1 MPQFFIHRPVF
12 AWVIALFIVLLG
24 TIAIPQLPIAR
35 YPSVAPPTVS
45 ITASYPGATPQTMN
59 DAVVGLIEREL
70 SSVKNLLYFES
81 SVDTSGSAQ
90 ISITFKPGTDPEL
103 AQVDVQNRIKSVEP
117 RLPQTVRQNGLQVES
132 ASSGFLLL
140 VSLTSD
146 SGRFDQV
153 ALSDYLARNVIE
165 ELRRIDGVG
174 RVQLFGAEQAMR
186 VWVDPNKLLSYGL
199 TMNDLSTAI
208 TQQNAQI
215 APGRV
220 GDAPTLPGQRVT
232 IPLTVQGQLETPEQ
246 FAAILLRAR
255 EDGSRVVLADV
266 ARVEL
271 GAQSYGFS
279 VRENG
284 KDATAAAVQLA
295 PGANAVRTA
304 AAIAQRMAE
313 LKSSMPA
320 GMGYSLPFN
329 TAPFVKISIEQVVRT
344 LAEAMVLVF
353 LVMYLFL
360 QNVRYTLIPAIVA
373 PIALLGTFTV
383 MLAAGFSIN
392 VLTMF
397 GMVLAIGII
406 VDDAIVVVE
415 NVERLMAQERL
426 SPKAATTRAM
436 KEITGA
442 IIGITLVLSA
452 VFIPMAFASG
462 SVGVIYRQFTL
473 SMAVS
478 ILFSA
483 FLALTLTPALC
494 ATLLTPVADG
504 HHEKRG
510 FFGGF
515 NRRFEQLT
523 QHYAA
528 GTRALLRRS
537 GSMLLLF
544 AALTGSL
551 AWIFSELPSDF
562 LPQEDQGYFMTSI
575 QLPSDATEARTLD
588 VVKTYEQHV
597 ASRPGIASNMSI
609 LGFGFS
615 GSGPNAAMAFT
626 TLKDWSAR
634 DGATAQGEVTQ
645 AQQAMS
651 SIREGTAMTL
661 MPPAIDELGTSS
673 GFTLRLQ
680 DRAGQG
686 YTALKAAETKL
697 LTLAAQS
704 HIVAGVYPDGLPP
717 GSTVR
722 LNIDRQKAEALG
734 VSFST
739 LSETLS
745 AAIGSLYVNDF
756 PNAGRMQ
763 QVIIQADA
771 PARMQLDDVLRLYVR
786 NTAGGMVSLKE
797 VVTPVWSD
805 TPLQLTRYQG
815 FLAARISGSA
825 VPGVSSG
832 AAMAEME
839 RLAAQLPPGFTVAW
853 TGQSLQE
860 RQSAA
865 QAPMLLLLSMVVVFL
880 VLAAL
885 YESWSIPLSVMLVVP
900 LGLLGAV
907 LAVILRDMPN
917 DVFFKVGLITV
928 IGLSAK
934 NAILIVEFARQLR
947 EQGHELVD
955 AAVTAARL
963 RLRPILM
970 TSLAFA
976 LGVVPLMVASGASA
990 ETQHAIGTGVF
1001 GGMVSATVLAVFF
1014 VPVFFVAVMS
1024 VQERYDRWRDAR
1036 RAMKTPTAPD
1046 ER

>member
-153 ALSDYLARNVIE
+153 ALSDYMARNVIE
-165 ELRRIDGVG
+165 ELRRVDGVG

-246 FAAILLRAR
+246 FAAIVLRAR

-313 LKSSMPA
+313 LKPSMPA

-329 TAPFVKISIEQVVRT
+329 TAPFVKISIEQVIRT

-442 IIGITLVLSA
+442 IVGITLVLSA

-544 AALTGSL
+544 AALTGAL
-551 AWIFSELPSDF
+551 AWIFRELPSDF

-588 VVKTYEQHV
+588 VVKTYEQHI

-634 DGATAQGEVTQ
+634 NGATAQGEVAL

-686 YTALKAAETKL
+686 YAALKAAETKL

-825 VPGVSSG
+825 APGVSSG

-839 RLAAQLPPGFTVAW
+839 RLAAQLPPGFTVEW

-947 EQGHELVD
+947 DQGHELVD

-1036 RAMKTPTAPD
+1036 RVMKTPTAPD

>member
-24 TIAIPQLPIAR
+24 TLAIPQLPIAR

-59 DAVVGLIEREL
+59 DAVVGLIERGL

-81 SVDTSGSAQ
+81 SVDTSGLAQ
-90 ISITFKPGTDPEL
+90 INVTFKPGTDPEL
-103 AQVDVQNRIKSVEP
+103 AQVDVQNRIKSIEP

-132 ASSGFLLL
+132 ASSGFLMM

-146 SGRFDQV
+146 NGRYDQV
-153 ALSDYLARNVIE
+153 ELSDYMARNIVE
-165 ELRRIDGVG
+165 ELRRVDGVG

-186 VWVDPNKLLSYGL
+186 IWVDPNKLLSYGL

-220 GDAPTLPGQRVT
+220 GDAPILAGQRVT

-246 FAAILLRAR
+246 FAAIVLRAR
-255 EDGSRVVLADV
+255 EDGSRVTLADV

-284 KDATAAAVQLA
+284 KDATAAAIQLA

-304 AAIAQRMAE
+304 AAIVQRMAE
-313 LKSSMPA
+313 LKPSMPA
-320 GMGYSLPFN
+320 GIGYSLPFN

-452 VFIPMAFASG
+452 VFIPMALASG

-494 ATLLTPVADG
+494 ATLLTPVTDG

-515 NRRFEQLT
+515 NRRFERLT
-523 QHYAA
+523 QHYAV

-544 AALTGSL
+544 VALTGVL
-551 AWIFSELPSDF
+551 AWIFRELPSDF

-575 QLPSDATEARTLD
+575 QLPSDATEARTME
-588 VVKTYEQHV
+588 VVKTYEQHI
-597 ASRPGIASNMSI
+597 ASRPGIQSNMSI

-634 DGATAQGEVTQ
+634 NGATAQSEVAL
-645 AQQAMS
+645 AQQTMS

-673 GFTLRLQ
+673 GFSLRLQ
-680 DRAGQG
+680 DRTGQG
-686 YTALKAAETKL
+686 YNALKAAEATL

-704 HIVAGVYPDGLPP
+704 RIVTGVYPDGLPP

-734 VSFST
+734 VPFNT
-739 LSETLS
+739 LSDTLS

-771 PARMQLDDVLRLYVR
+771 PARMQLDDVLKLYVR
-786 NTAGGMVSLKE
+786 NNAGGMVSLKE
-797 VVTPVWSD
+797 VVTPVWND

-815 FLAARISGSA
+815 FLAVRISGSA
-825 VPGVSSG
+825 APGVSSG
-832 AAMAEME
+832 EAMAEME

-907 LAVILRDMPN
+907 LAVTLRDMPN

-934 NAILIVEFARQLR
+934 NAILIVEFARQLHA
-947 EQGHELVD
+947 QGQTLTE

-976 LGVVPLMVASGASA
+976 LGVVPLMLASGASA

-1014 VPVFFVAVMS
+1014 VPVFFVVVME
-1024 VQERYDRWRDAR
+1024 VQQRYDRWREKR
-1036 RAMKTPTAPD
+1036 RTTHVNAPH
-1046 ER
+1046 